1 MMDKYAIIGYPLGHS
16 LSPELHNR
24 LWEIAPCGD
33 NTYEIYELPPAKLKF
48 KITKKRLLKF
58 RGFNVTIPLKT
69 AIIPLLDG
77 LDDAASKIGSV
88 NTVLNREGKL
98 YGYNTDIFGL
108 CIALATYKMPITGRV
123 LIYGTGGA
131 ARTAASAVIKAGG
144 ELTVAS
150 RDLNKA
156 KIFVGSFNDGNG
168 KSGGI
173 NIVPLDH
180 IGDYETVINC
190 TPAGMLSIENPAQID
205 ECIVPDGVIERAANI
220 FDMVYNPLVTKLVK
234 KAKDLGKNTESGMS
248 MLVYQAIFAQQ
259 IWRGDFTFSEIMSN
273 SGIAAAIINEFSAK
287 FK

>member
-16 LSPELHNR
+16 LSPELHKR

-69 AIIPLLDG
+69 ALIPLLDG

-88 NTVLNREGKL
+88 NTVFNRGGKL

-108 CIALATYKMPITGRV
+108 CIALATVKMPITGKV

-150 RDLNKA
+150 RDLEKA
-156 KIFVGSFNDGNG
+156 KIFANSFGNV
-168 KSGGI
+168 KI

-180 IGDYETVINC
+180 VDEYETVINC
-190 TPAGMLSIENPAQID
+190 TPAGMLSIANPAQID

-234 KAKDLGKNTESGMS
+234 KARAAGKNAESGMS

-259 IWRGDFTFSEIMSN
+259 IWREDFTFSEIMSN
-273 SGIAAAIINEFSAK
+273 SGIATAIIKEFSAK

>member
-16 LSPELHNR
+16 LSPELHKR
-24 LWEIAPCGD
+24 LWEIAPCGE
-33 NTYEIYELPPAKLKF
+33 NTYEVYELPPAKLKF

-88 NTVLNREGKL
+88 NTVFNREGKL

-108 CIALATYKMPITGRV
+108 CIALATYKMPLTGRV
-123 LIYGTGGA
+123 CIYGTGGA
-131 ARTAASAVIKAGG
+131 ARTAASAVLKAGG

-150 RDLNKA
+150 RDTQKA
-156 KIFVGSFNDGNG
+156 RVFVESFTDDNSG
-168 KSGGI
+168 KSKI
-173 NIVPLDH
+173 NVSSLDS
-180 IGDYETVINC
+180 IDEYETVINC
-190 TPAGMLSIENPAQID
+190 TPAGMLSIGNPAQID
-205 ECIVPDGVIERAANI
+205 ECVVPDGVIERCTNV

-234 KAKDLGKNTESGMS
+234 KARAAGKNAESGMS

-259 IWRGDFTFSEIMSN
+259 IWRSDFTFSEIMSN
-273 SGIAAAIINEFSAK
+273 SGIAAAIIDEFSAK